1 MFNVLGLHG
10 VRENVY
16 RMPLRKE
23 IETMFWLKCCPWCG
37 GDLFSGTDLFG
48 HYITCFQCSRDLNE
62 ADVAAMISR
71 RTVKVQ
77 TQTGPHGANEACRLN
92 LWQPGRSA
100 RLPEFSSRAPK
111 ILNPQTAQS
120 L

>member
-23 IETMFWLKCCPWCG
+23 IEIMFWLKCCPWCG

-71 RTVKVQ
+71 CTVKVQ
-77 TQTGPHGANEACRLN
+77 NRPVHTERMKPAA
-92 LWQPGRSA
+92 
-100 RLPEFSSRAPK
+100 
-111 ILNPQTAQS
+111 
-120 L
+120 

>member
-1 MFNVLGLHG
+1 
-10 VRENVY
+10 
-16 RMPLRKE
+16 
-23 IETMFWLKCCPWCG
+23 MFWLKGCPWCG

-71 RTVKVQ
+71 RTVKVRE
-77 TQTGPHGANEACRLN
+77 QTGQHRANEASRLN
-92 LWQPGRSA
+92 LWQPGRAA
-100 RLPEFSSRAPK
+100 RLPEFSSGIPK
-111 ILNPQTAQS
+111 TPNPQTARS